1 MKLSCKLN
9 VICVLIEQNKRFS
22 LSNILPIQLQTHAWR
37 QRFDWPKLWWWCVF
51 YTWRGVVRYQS
62 LSYLT
67 WLLAVFFFFSFVF
80 AKSAFC
86 EFDSFDSR
94 HCRRRIYTSNDQSQ
108 KAQTTDSMLCTYIWW
123 CFNTFIDLQQTS
135 QFVLN
140 AIEQRKKRI
149 IRIVDWLFFVS
160 YCRLIQLLKGG
171 LKNMSQI
178 HNDHGS

>member
-1 MKLSCKLN
+1 MASTFRLTEIMMMVCL
-9 VICVLIEQNKRFS
+9 L
-22 LSNILPIQLQTHAWR
+22 HMAWR
-37 QRFDWPKLWWWCVF
+37 CTIPK
-51 YTWRGVVRYQS
+51 S
-62 LSYLT
+62 LIFNMI
-67 WLLAVFFFFSFVF
+67 ACCFFFFSFVF

-86 EFDSFDSR
+86 EFDSFVSR

-149 IRIVDWLFFVS
+149 IRIVDWLFCVS